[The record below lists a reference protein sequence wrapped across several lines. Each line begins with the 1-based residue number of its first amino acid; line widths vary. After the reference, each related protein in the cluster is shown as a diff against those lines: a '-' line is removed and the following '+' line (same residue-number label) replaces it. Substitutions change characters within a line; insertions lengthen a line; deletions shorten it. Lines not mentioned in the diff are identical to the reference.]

1 MPHSEAIK
9 ASLKRGAL
17 VTAANWEVI
26 AIQFVAESAFKA
38 LLVVPVA
45 GAAFLLA
52 LLVGSSV
59 EEVITGDLRQTMALA
74 IAALGAHTPA
84 LVAYLGGVA
93 AVVVGGSLLMFL
105 VKAGS
110 VAVLVQAERRSPA
123 VERPP
128 LMVATVR
135 QAEAFTLERFAE
147 GMVALRG
154 RFVSLGLCLLAVYAA
169 TGAVYLM
176 GLMGSYRWAGVVE
189 ARWLGPTLAALAS
202 TLLVAWITVVNLLYL
217 LTQILIASR
226 DLSVGGAL
234 AALPRLVVVEW
245 RLVGG
250 VFLVMLVLVVLA
262 TAASILASAAL
273 GVIGFVPFAGFA
285 MLPLQLLAWLA
296 RGLLFEF
303 LGLSALTA
311 YARVLRSLDG
321 SSRASVAAIAP
332 AGVQ

>member
-1 MPHSEAIK
+1 MPLSEAIK
-9 ASLKRGAL
+9 TSLKRGAL
-17 VTAANWEVI
+17 VTAANWQVI

-38 LLVVPVA
+38 LLVVPVV

-74 IAALGAHTPA
+74 IAALGEHTPA

-93 AVVVGGSLLMFL
+93 AVVVGGSLLMFV

-110 VAVLVQAERRSPA
+110 VAVLVRAERRSPA

-128 LMVATVR
+128 LMVSTVR
-135 QAEAFTLERFAE
+135 QAEAFTLEQFAD
-147 GMVALRG
+147 GMVELRA
-154 RFVSLGLCLLAVYAA
+154 RFVSLGLCLLVIYGV

-176 GLMGSYRWAGVVE
+176 GLMGSYHWASVID

-202 TLLVAWITVVNLLYL
+202 TALVAWITVVNLLYL

-226 DLSVGGAL
+226 DISVGRAL

-245 RLVGG
+245 QLVGG
-250 VFLVMLVLVVLA
+250 VFVVMLVLVLLA
-262 TAASILASAAL
+262 TAASILASAAV

-311 YARVLRSLDG
+311 YARVLRTLDG
-321 SSRASVAAIAP
+321 GSRTAVIAVP
-332 AGVQ
+332 VIGVQ